1 MCGRGYSGH
10 LSLPLRYLA
19 NAKLTRF
26 APHAPHAPH
35 APQCTCTQVG
45 ELCEIF
51 QWKGEVAPGLPG
63 WTEAKRQHL
72 GEEMADVLMYLVRLA
87 DKCDIDL
94 PAAAAAKIQ
103 RNAAKYPADLV
114 RGSAKKYNGYDAAEV
129 AASQAAAEEAAKPAA
144 GPPAQVPLP
153 AQEASSGSSAHAAS

>member
-1 MCGRGYSGH
+1 MQSSPDLHRMH
-10 LSLPLRYLA
+10 RMHR
-19 NAKLTRF
+19 N
-26 APHAPHAPH
+26 
-35 APQCTCTQVG
+35 TCTQVG